1 MTKVKRV
8 SLKKY
13 FKVGKVPNQ
22 SNYEDLID
30 SQLNLLHPTSQTIT
44 SDVTASSNVQIAGNL
59 ATTDITGRHI
69 TTTGNTTA
77 GDTTT
82 DSHTFVG
89 NVSIS
94 GSLVEIIGSSLSI
107 NSLLGS
113 AHITASGNISSSG
126 KIITNEIETGFA
138 PTGITLDGN
147 VTASG
152 DMSLAG
158 GNIIIGDGIGSYK
171 GIFTGIATSDTL
183 IAKLPTVDDV
193 AVGNTA
199 QSTIIYG
206 SNSENSYGHGTGF
219 SVILGNA
226 VNVNT
231 AVAGDLTVVGDTVKM
246 ANLPTS
252 DPGTAGEMFTQT
264 AVQLGGSGTTK
275 VICLSA
281 G

>member
-1 MTKVKRV
+1 MTQRSKTG
-8 SLKKY
+8 LKKF

-138 PTGITLDGN
+138 LTGITLDGN
-147 VTASG
+147 VRK
-152 DMSLAG
+152 
-158 GNIIIGDGIGSYK
+158 YH
-171 GIFTGIATSDTL
+171 
-183 IAKLPTVDDV
+183 
-193 AVGNTA
+193 
-199 QSTIIYG
+199 YR
-206 SNSENSYGHGTGF
+206 
-219 SVILGNA
+219 
-226 VNVNT
+226 
-231 AVAGDLTVVGDTVKM
+231 
-246 ANLPTS
+246 
-252 DPGTAGEMFTQT
+252 
-264 AVQLGGSGTTK
+264 
-275 VICLSA
+275 
-281 G
+281 